1 MKSPDVIKKGLWH
14 CSEDGCKK
22 CPYEDDCNMADGFSV
37 LAYDALTLIKQYES
51 DLINL
56 QRLFATAESR
66 ANLLEAERDAAVE
79 DIKEAHD
86 SYCECVTCKNYRI
99 NADCQEPPDTFC
111 PNCSHDNC
119 PCKGCSSNLENWQWR
134 GVQKEE

>member
-1 MKSPDVIKKGLWH
+1 MKSSDVIKKGLWH

-79 DIKEAHD
+79 NIRGDCV
-86 SYCECVTCKNYRI
+86 YCLYLCEDMVAPSCFDCANKGYYR
-99 NADCQEPPDTFC
+99 
-111 PNCSHDNC
+111 
-119 PCKGCSSNLENWQWR
+119 WQWR
-134 GVQKEE
+134 GVQKEDGNAKSP